1 MNRPW
6 HLELGDGRLLRCR
19 VIRHS
24 RYRRVGLRVTPEE
37 LRISAPRA
45 ASERELRGIV
55 EDHRDWAQAAL
66 ARLEAARPRDAVHG
80 DPLPRL
86 LPLRAIAA
94 RWPVIYAT
102 ATGNRLRVS
111 CRDGAVTVQAPVDA
125 GASDLAKALRRW
137 LMREA
142 RRHFAPRLADLAR
155 QHGLGYGRLS
165 IRAQRS
171 RWGSCSGRGDIS
183 LNYRLLFLSPAL
195 VNYVLL
201 HELAHTVERNHSA
214 RFWKVLEDM
223 LPDARD
229 RDRELGASHDLVPA
243 WSERY

>member
-1 MNRPW
+1 MSRPW

-19 VIRHS
+19 VIRHA

-37 LRISAPRA
+37 LRISAPQA

-55 EDHRDWAQAAL
+55 EEHRDWAQAAL
-66 ARLEAARPRDAVHG
+66 ARLEAARPRDAIHG

-86 LPLRAIAA
+86 LPLRAIGAQ
-94 RWPVIYAT
+94 WPVAYAT
-102 ATGNRLRVS
+102 ATGSRLRVT
-111 CRDGAVTVQAPVDA
+111 CRDGNVTVLAPAEA
-125 GASDLAKALRRW
+125 GETDLGEALRRW

-142 RRHFAPRLADLAR
+142 RRHFAPRLNGLASG
-155 QHGLGYGRLS
+155 HGLEYGRLS

-183 LNYRLLFLSPAL
+183 LNYRLLFLPPAL
-195 VNYVLL
+195 VDYVLL

-214 RFWKVLEDM
+214 RFWGVLEEM
-223 LPDARD
+223 LPGARD
-229 RDRELGASHDLVPA
+229 RDRELDASRALIPA